1 MTEPLETPGPWL
13 IRIARI
19 WEAEA
24 PGLLESAGAAGA
36 KRLATE
42 YWLTGDLTSQA
53 LDAPDFARFVRWRLP
68 VHHAWP
74 CNPRKMEGFI
84 EKAAQALRRKFGPAM
99 PQILLCGALD
109 PSSPDPY
116 YRHLAANL
124 RGRALQVLPSPGAA
138 TADEQH
144 PAEPTLFCLVGQAGL
159 FCGMAS
165 PRLCGGFH
173 PGGTRFIRQDAEHTV
188 SRAGA
193 KFAEALH
200 QLRLHREP
208 PPPTAHWLELGAS
221 PGGMTAELLERGY
234 RVTAIDRAPLD
245 PRLTDAPGLTIV
257 KADVAAFKPRPG
269 TSYQA
274 ILCDMNGDPRE
285 AMRQVARLALS
296 LDPGGLV
303 VFTLKTTGAAD
314 PPAIAR
320 LAEETLGHAGGLR
333 LLAETHLTYNRHE
346 FTWFLTRDAIRP

>member
-1 MTEPLETPGPWL
+1 MTDPLKTPGGWL
-13 IRIARI
+13 VRIARI
-19 WEAEA
+19 FEPLA
-24 PGLLESAGAAGA
+24 PALLEAAGTVPV
-36 KRLATE
+36 KQPGPE
-42 YWLTGDLTSQA
+42 YWLTGDLTSAA
-53 LDAPDFARFVRWRLP
+53 LDAPDLARFVRWRLP

-99 PQILLCGALD
+99 PQTILCGALD

-124 RGRALQVLPSPGAA
+124 RGRALQLLPPPTAA
-138 TADEQH
+138 TADDQH
-144 PAEPTLFCLVGQAGL
+144 PAEPTLFCLTGQSGL

-193 KFAEALH
+193 KLAEALH
-200 QLRLHREP
+200 HLRLHRNP
-208 PPPTAHWLELGAS
+208 PPPGAHWLELGAS
-221 PGGMTAELLERGY
+221 PGGMTAELLDRGY
-234 RVTAIDRAPLD
+234 RVTAVDRAQLD
-245 PRLTDAPGLTIV
+245 PRLADAPGLTIV
-257 KADVAAFKPRPG
+257 KADAAAFKPAPG
-269 TSYQA
+269 TFYQA

-285 AMRQVARLALS
+285 AMRHVARLSRALK
-296 LDPGGLV
+296 PGGLV
-303 VFTLKTTGAAD
+303 IFTLKTTGATTPAGISSLAAD
-314 PPAIAR
+314 
-320 LAEETLGHAGGLR
+320 TLDLAGGLR

-346 FTWFLTRDAIRP
+346 FTWMLTR